1 MQIVQMNENDLK
13 PLMENGLDQL
23 MDVTLLVQLKGALMA
38 AQIVQTKEKRL
49 KLPMEMNSA
58 HLMETPKVTLL
69 V

>member
-23 MDVTLLVQLKGALMA
+23 MDVTLLVQLKGALMV

-49 KLPMEMNSA
+49 EHLMEMNSA
-58 HLMETPKVTLL
+58 HLMEPSKVHLWE
-69 V
+69 